1 MTRLRRRALS
11 MAVAGGATTLAL
23 LAAAS
28 PAAAQPAT
36 TVSYPAWSSATRY
49 VGAAFDT
56 CTAPPLASLQA
67 WGASPYRAVGVYV
80 GGVNR
85 TCSQPELTRTWT
97 AQATALGWSLL
108 PVYKGLQP
116 PCGGKATDQKIIPA
130 QAASEGTAAADDAA
144 AQGKTLGMLHGSA
157 FYNDIENY
165 SATDAACR
173 TAVLT
178 YLSGW
183 TRELHRL
190 GYISGV
196 YANLSSGAPQLSGV
210 YTSASYARPDALWI
224 ARYDG
229 NQALTGWA
237 GIPGQ
242 QWAAHQRA
250 KQYLGG
256 HDEMYGGV
264 TINIDNDNLDT
275 PVATVAH
282 PYTATGNNPVKSRTG
297 PGTSY
302 RVTGTHSPGTPVA
315 VLCQA
320 HGTPFGTTQV
330 WDRLTDGTFV
340 TDYRVSTPSKTG
352 YSAGLPR
359 CTYPYQVTAAG
370 GLNEHTGPG
379 VSYPTTGVLPGG
391 ALGWVTC
398 QQAGSKTGTS
408 PVWDKL
414 RDGHWV
420 PDYYLASPS
429 KTSYTASVP
438 RC

>member
-1 MTRLRRRALS
+1 MTRWRRRTLS
-11 MAVAGGATTLAL
+11 TAVAGGATTLAL
-23 LAAAS
+23 LAAAT

-36 TVSYPAWSSATRY
+36 TVSYPAWSTATRY
-49 VGAAFDT
+49 VGSAFDT

-67 WGASPYRAVGVYV
+67 WSASPYRAVGVYI

-97 AQATALGWSLL
+97 AQAASLGWSLL

-144 AQGKTLGMLHGSA
+144 ARGKALGMLHGSA

-165 SATDAACR
+165 SATDTACR

-196 YANLSSGAPQLSGV
+196 YANLSSGAPHLSAV

-229 NQALTGWA
+229 NPALTGWA
-237 GIPGQ
+237 GIPNQ

-256 HDEMYGGV
+256 HDETYGGV

-282 PYTATGNNPVKSRTG
+282 AYTATGNNLLKSRTG

-302 RVTGTHSPGTPVA
+302 PVTGTHSPGSQVP

-320 HGTPFGTTQV
+320 HGTQFATTPV
-330 WDRLTDGTFV
+330 WDRLTDGSFV

-370 GLNEHTGPG
+370 GVNEHTGPG
-379 VSYPTTGVLPGG
+379 ASYPTAGTLPGG

>member
-1 MTRLRRRALS
+1 
-11 MAVAGGATTLAL
+11 
-23 LAAAS
+23 
-28 PAAAQPAT
+28 
-36 TVSYPAWSSATRY
+36 
-49 VGAAFDT
+49 
-56 CTAPPLASLQA
+56 
-67 WGASPYRAVGVYV
+67 
-80 GGVNR
+80 
-85 TCSQPELTRTWT
+85 
-97 AQATALGWSLL
+97 
-108 PVYKGLQP
+108 
-116 PCGGKATDQKIIPA
+116 
-130 QAASEGTAAADDAA
+130 
-144 AQGKTLGMLHGSA
+144 MLHGSA

-190 GYISGV
+190 GYVSGV

-229 NQALTGWA
+229 NPALAGWA

-297 PGTSY
+297 PGTSS
-302 RVTGTHSPGTPVA
+302 GSPARTRPA
-315 VLCQA
+315 RR
-320 HGTPFGTTQV
+320 
-330 WDRLTDGTFV
+330 WR
-340 TDYRVSTPSKTG
+340 S
-352 YSAGLPR
+352 SARRTAPCSGPPR
-359 CTYPYQVTAAG
+359 CGTGSPTA
-370 GLNEHTGPG
+370 P
-379 VSYPTTGVLPGG
+379 SSRTTGSAPRPRP
-391 ALGWVTC
+391 A
-398 QQAGSKTGTS
+398 
-408 PVWDKL
+408 
-414 RDGHWV
+414 
-420 PDYYLASPS
+420 
-429 KTSYTASVP
+429 TARACPAARTPTRS
-438 RC
+438 RQRAA

>member
-1 MTRLRRRALS
+1 MTRSRRRTLS

-23 LAAAS
+23 LAAAT

-36 TVSYPAWSSATRY
+36 TVSYPPWSSATRY

-67 WGASPYRAVGVYV
+67 WSASPYRAVGVYF
-80 GGVNR
+80 GGVTR
-85 TCSQPELTRTWT
+85 SCKQPELTRSWT
-97 AQATALGWSLL
+97 AQAAALGWSLL
-108 PVYKGLQP
+108 PIYKGLQP
-116 PCGGKATDQKIIPA
+116 PCGGKPTDQKIIPA

-144 AQGKTLGMLHGSA
+144 ARAKALGMLHGSA

-165 SATDAACR
+165 STTDAGCR

-196 YANLSSGAPQLSGV
+196 YVNLSSGAPDLSRV
-210 YTSASYARPDALWI
+210 YTSSSYARPDALWI

-229 NQALTGWA
+229 NPALAGWA
-237 GIPGQ
+237 GIPDQ

-250 KQYLGG
+250 KQFRGG
-256 HDEMYGGV
+256 HDEAYGGV

-275 PVATVAH
+275 PVGTVAH
-282 PYTATGNNPVKSRTG
+282 AYLATGNNPVKSRTG

-302 RVTGTHSPGTPVA
+302 PVTGTHSPGTTVPVI
-315 VLCQA
+315 CQA
-320 HGTPFGTTQV
+320 HGTLFGTTHV

-352 YSAGLPR
+352 YSPGLPR
-359 CTYPYQVTAAG
+359 CMYPYQVTAAG

-379 VSYPTTGVLPGG
+379 VSYPTTGVLPAG

-398 QQAGSKTGTS
+398 QQAGSKTGTTR
-408 PVWDKL
+408 VWDKL

-420 PDYYLASPS
+420 SDYYLASPS

>member
-1 MTRLRRRALS
+1 MTRWGWRTLS
-11 MAVAGGATTLAL
+11 MSVAGGATTVLL
-23 LAAAS
+23 LAAGT
-28 PAAAQPAT
+28 PADAQPAT

-67 WGASPYRAVGVYV
+67 WGTSPYRAVGVYL

-85 TCSQPELTRTWT
+85 TCSQPELTRAWT
-97 AQATALGWSLL
+97 AQAVALGWSLL

-144 AQGKTLGMLHGSA
+144 AQGKALGMLHGSA

-165 SATDAACR
+165 STANAACR

-196 YANLSSGAPQLSGV
+196 YANLSSGAPDLSGV

-229 NQALTGWA
+229 SSALAGWA
-237 GIPGQ
+237 GIPNQ

-256 HDEMYGGV
+256 HDETYGGV

-275 PVATVAH
+275 PVATLAR
-282 PYTATGNNPVKSRTG
+282 PYTATGKNLVKSRTG

-302 RVTGTHSPGTPVA
+302 PVTGTHSPGSPVP
-315 VLCQA
+315 VLCQSR
-320 HGTPFGTTQV
+320 GSLFGTTPV

-340 TDYRVSTPSKTG
+340 PDYRISTPSKTG
-352 YSAGLPR
+352 YTAALPR
-359 CTYPYQVTAAG
+359 CMYPYQVTAAG
-370 GLNEHTGPG
+370 GVKEHTGPG
-379 VSYPTTGVLPGG
+379 VSFQVTGALPGG

-398 QQAGSKTGTS
+398 QHAGSKTGTS
-408 PVWDKL
+408 SVWDKL

-420 PDYYLASPS
+420 PDYYLATPS
-429 KTSYTASVP
+429 KTTYTRSVP

>member
-1 MTRLRRRALS
+1 MTRWGWRTLS
-11 MAVAGGATTLAL
+11 KSVAGGATTVL
-23 LAAAS
+23 LLTVGP
-28 PAAAQPAT
+28 PAEAQPAT

-56 CTAPPLASLQA
+56 CTAPSLASLQA
-67 WGASPYRAVGVYV
+67 WGASPYRAVGVYL

-85 TCSQPELTRTWT
+85 TCSQPELTRVWT
-97 AQATALGWSLL
+97 AQAVALGWSLL

-130 QAASEGTAAADDAA
+130 QAAGEGTAAADDAA
-144 AQGKTLGMLHGSA
+144 AQGKALGMLHGSA

-165 SATDAACR
+165 PAANAACR

-196 YANLSSGAPQLSGV
+196 YANLSSGAPDLSGV

-229 NQALTGWA
+229 SPALAGWA
-237 GIPGQ
+237 GIPSQ

-256 HDEMYGGV
+256 HDETYGGV

-275 PVATVAH
+275 PVATVAR

-302 RVTGTHSPGTPVA
+302 PVTGTHSPGSPVP
-315 VLCQA
+315 VLCQSR
-320 HGTPFGTTQV
+320 GSQFGTTPV

-340 TDYRVSTPSKTG
+340 PDYRISTPSKTG
-352 YSAGLPR
+352 YSAPLPR
-359 CTYPYQVTAAG
+359 CMYPYQVTAAG
-370 GLNEHTGPG
+370 GVNEHTGPG
-379 VSYPTTGVLPGG
+379 VSFPATGAAPGG

-398 QQAGSKTGTS
+398 QHAGSKTGTS
-408 PVWDKL
+408 SVWDKL

-420 PDYYLASPS
+420 PDYYLATPS
-429 KTSYTASVP
+429 KTTYTASVP